1 MSKND
6 ILNNPLIKAVGR
18 LQETRLAAFGSVVE
32 VLMASKTWSEMT
44 HQERRLCIRHIV
56 AQVESK
62 DELISQL
69 RAQLGIKEAHVS
81 WSMPNPNDQASL
93 EARALVK
100 AMGGPISK
108 NGALVMV
115 DTIEDLFDGMN

>member
-18 LQETRLAAFGSVVE
+18 LQETRLAAFGNVVE

-44 HQERRLCIRHIV
+44 SRERQLCIRHIV

-115 DTIEDLFDGMN
+115 DTIEDLFDSV